1 LSGGNLQRVVLARE
15 LSRTP
20 RVLIACYP
28 TRGLDVKTAEMTRS
42 LLVSAR
48 KQGTAVLLI
57 SEDLDELFA
66 LSDRLFV
73 MYEGA
78 IVHESSPRQTTPR
91 EVGLVMTGH
100 GVE

>member
-1 LSGGNLQRVVLARE
+1 MTSVKPVRPPLFAAEEPLPKRRRGGEDAGEDGWRSDYEPTERGGDEPVVNE
-15 LSRTP
+15 
-20 RVLIACYP
+20 
-28 TRGLDVKTAEMTRS
+28 
-42 LLVSAR
+42 
-48 KQGTAVLLI
+48 
-57 SEDLDELFA
+57 EDLDELFA